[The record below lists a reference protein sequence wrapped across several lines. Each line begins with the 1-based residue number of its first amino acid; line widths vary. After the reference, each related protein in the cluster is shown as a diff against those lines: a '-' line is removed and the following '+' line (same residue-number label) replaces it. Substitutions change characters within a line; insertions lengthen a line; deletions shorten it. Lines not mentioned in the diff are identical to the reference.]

1 MRPRAVS
8 TEAVDR
14 RRACRLKRKLAGD
27 PEVSSES
34 SRELAWLSDSDALVD
49 EHEEKTRWMHGSGLA
64 AVPAK
69 RIAAQRELPIRR
81 LFSRRRVCPRTSYF
95 ISRVNSAFPSRLAL
109 ASCLLAETLDL
120 GQVRFGRFG
129 QLTRRVVKSF
139 LHARLHISALLVVL
153 LA

>member
-69 RIAAQRELPIRR
+69 RIAAQREHPLSRLPGKGTRQ
-81 LFSRRRVCPRTSYF
+81 RTSYF
-95 ISRVNSAFPSRLAL
+95 ISGVDSAFPSRLAL
-109 ASCLLAETLDL
+109 ASCLLAETFDL

-129 QLTRRVVKSF
+129 QLLS
-139 LHARLHISALLVVL
+139 LIHI
-153 LA
+153 